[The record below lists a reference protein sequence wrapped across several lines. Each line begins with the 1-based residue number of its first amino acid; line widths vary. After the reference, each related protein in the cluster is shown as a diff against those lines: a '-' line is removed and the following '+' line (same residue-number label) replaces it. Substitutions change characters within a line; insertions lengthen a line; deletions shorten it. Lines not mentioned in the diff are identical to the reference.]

1 MPLADLSLVTSSL
14 RTLMDLNIRRLMGG
28 VPPGAISITTLPP
41 EKVGAAVNT
50 LNLHLYHI
58 AEDRYYKNMPG
69 PGNDARNI
77 ARAPMALALF
87 YILTAHHEQNPDID
101 ALTQQRLMGL
111 ALKTMHD
118 YPIVVDRLMIDAGA
132 GAGAQPVL
140 DPALQGNDNP
150 LQIILRP
157 LTPEDTLAFWST
169 DDQQTARLSA
179 YYEVRVV
186 MLAPEAPERFPGVV
200 LSIGEYVRALGA
212 AALAGSRST
221 VHFTVPAAIGGG
233 AQAVTVEPAR
243 VQLDPGSAPPH
254 DAVTLLGSKLTS
266 GIEQRLV
273 LRNAAWSRLIAPV
286 NRVELDP
293 AMNPGWEINLA
304 ADRIEFR
311 VQPNLAF
318 LDGGVPRII
327 DVLPGIYSA
336 SVRTVI
342 GDRVFA
348 GERMTS
354 GVESNQIAFAIGPR
368 IAGHGP
374 PDPVTRRVRIDI
386 VAAFD
391 LSLPSTAVELV
402 VQGDAYVRL
411 VAFTGNPA
419 VDDGAFV
426 VDAAGLVLQPLF
438 NPLAPG
444 FHAVRLMANGAEA
457 QPFWIEI

>member
-28 VPPGAISITTLPP
+28 VPPGAISISTLPP
-41 EKVGAAVNT
+41 EKVGAAQNT
-50 LNLHLYHI
+50 LNLHLYHV
-58 AEDRYYKNMPG
+58 AEDRYYKNMSG

-118 YPIVVDRLMIDAGA
+118 YPIVADRLMIDAGA
-132 GAGAQPVL
+132 GAGPQPVL
-140 DPALQGNDNP
+140 DAALQGNDNP

-186 MLAPEAPERFPGVV
+186 MLTPEAPERFPGIV

-386 VAAFD
+386 VAALD

>member
-233 AQAVTVEPAR
+233 AQAVTVELAR

-311 VQPNLAF
+311 AQPNLAF

-354 GVESNQIAFAIGPR
+354 GVESNQVPFAIGPR

-374 PDPVTRRVRIDI
+374 PDPVTRRIRIDI

-391 LSLPSTAVELV
+391 LSLPSITVELV
-402 VQGDAYVRL
+402 VQGDAYVHL
-411 VAFTGNPA
+411 AAFTGNPA
-419 VDDGAFV
+419 IDDGAFV

>member
-1 MPLADLSLVTSSL
+1 
-14 RTLMDLNIRRLMGG
+14 
-28 VPPGAISITTLPP
+28 
-41 EKVGAAVNT
+41 
-50 LNLHLYHI
+50 
-58 AEDRYYKNMPG
+58 MPG

-311 VQPNLAF
+311 AQPNLAF

-354 GVESNQIAFAIGPR
+354 GVESNQVPFAIGPR

-374 PDPVTRRVRIDI
+374 PDPVTRRIRIDI

-391 LSLPSTAVELV
+391 LSLPSITVELV
-402 VQGDAYVRL
+402 VQGDAYVHL
-411 VAFTGNPA
+411 AAFTGNPA
-419 VDDGAFV
+419 IDDGAFV

>member
-14 RTLMDLNIRRLMGG
+14 RTLMDLNMRRLMGG
-28 VPPGAISITTLPP
+28 VPPGAISISTLPP
-41 EKVGAAVNT
+41 EKVGAAQNT

-118 YPIVVDRLMIDAGA
+118 YPIVGDRLMIDAGA
-132 GAGAQPVL
+132 GAGPQAVL
-140 DPALQGNDNP
+140 HPALQGDDNP

-186 MLAPEAPERFPGVV
+186 MLTPEAPERFPGIV

-212 AALAGSRST
+212 ATLTGSRST
-221 VHFTVPAAIGGG
+221 VHFTIPAAIGGG

-243 VQLDPGSAPPH
+243 VQLNPGSAPPN
-254 DAVTLLGSKLTS
+254 DSVTLLGSKWALS
-266 GIEQRLV
+266 
-273 LRNAAWSRLIAPV
+273 
-286 NRVELDP
+286 
-293 AMNPGWEINLA
+293 LA
-304 ADRIEFR
+304 ADRIDFR
-311 VQPNLAF
+311 AQPNLAF
-318 LDGGVPRII
+318 IDGGVPRIV
-327 DVLPGIYSA
+327 DVLPGIYAA

-354 GVESNQIAFAIGPR
+354 GVESNQIAFAIGPC

-374 PDPVTRRVRIDI
+374 PDPVTRRIRIDI

-391 LSLPSTAVELV
+391 LSLPALGVELV

-411 VAFTGNPA
+411 AAFTGNPA
-419 VDDGAFV
+419 IDDGAFV
-426 VDAAGLVLQPLF
+426 VDPAGLVLQPLF
-438 NPLAPG
+438 NPLVPG
-444 FHAVRLMANGAEA
+444 FHAVRLIVNGAEA

>member
-28 VPPGAISITTLPP
+28 VPPGAISISTLPP
-41 EKVGAAVNT
+41 EKVGAAQNT
-50 LNLHLYHI
+50 LNLHLYHV
-58 AEDRYYKNMPG
+58 AEDRYYKNMSG

-118 YPIVVDRLMIDAGA
+118 YPIVADRLMIDAGA
-132 GAGAQPVL
+132 GAGPQPVL
-140 DPALQGNDNP
+140 DAALQGNDNP

-186 MLAPEAPERFPGVV
+186 MLTPEAPERFPGIV

>member
-101 ALTQQRLMGL
+101 ALTRQRLMGL

>member
-28 VPPGAISITTLPP
+28 VPPGAISISTLPP
-41 EKVGAAVNT
+41 EKVGAAQNT
-50 LNLHLYHI
+50 LNLHLYHV
-58 AEDRYYKNMPG
+58 AEDRYYKNMSG

-118 YPIVVDRLMIDAGA
+118 YPIVADRLMIDAGA
-132 GAGAQPVL
+132 GAGPQPVL
-140 DPALQGNDNP
+140 DAALQGNDNP

-186 MLAPEAPERFPGVV
+186 MLTPEAPERFPGIV

-233 AQAVTVEPAR
+233 AQAVTVEVAR

>member
-186 MLAPEAPERFPGVV
+186 MLTPEAPERFPGIV